1 MNTRITMGAI
11 LLAGMAATPAA
22 AQVTRKPDATPI
34 RADDR
39 YTFDDSRWSHLYQ
52 QGGEPTILILAGL
65 ATVERPG
72 RGVGAS
78 LLSMDAEGDASI
90 LRSELERTLLTAR
103 GVEIANLDA
112 ISDMDRRDANLLL
125 LSRERD
131 AVDLLSTAVDAP
143 LVLVARLQ
151 LTNSHGSKYRVTFEA
166 IDVPRGRTIS
176 TIAFDWQ
183 GGDDTRTIKRYA
195 RLLANDFLDG
205 YERHV
210 GGMGQALPY
219 TVRILGADMQS
230 LRTLTTT
237 ITNVPGVD
245 RARVTQRQQSRKTS
259 IAELSVRYAG
269 SAFDL
274 AGAFMDT
281 GNLGAELELD
291 SLDMTSGTIVLRAIA
306 GPGRMDRPGPW
317 RMLGSNHKRSA
328 IEIAAFAEAYS
339 RAGEPRIAMLIGRSL
354 SPWEIEQPWFLDRF
368 GSRLGLV
375 PHEGDTRSITAG
387 QGGSNVFITIA
398 ESISSNQPD
407 IPEWWGGVVT
417 PEYTPRQSEKGL
429 LETRRLEDLMLNQL
443 GSGGLGLRMVD
454 AVTLRERAL
463 ADNPRFVF
471 RDAELVELIRE
482 TGLADIAI
490 LGDGRLERE
499 HGSTII
505 RYTLRAVELQTGEIL
520 AVAPAAVEIDDRADA
535 EEVNDILTALAAQAS
550 ARLAHDLTNA
560 WRD

>member
-1 MNTRITMGAI
+1 MNTQVTLMT
-11 LLAGMAATPAA
+11 LFLAGMAATPAA
-22 AQVTRKPDATPI
+22 AQVSRKPDATPI

-39 YTFDDSRWSHLYQ
+39 YTFDESRWSHLYQ
-52 QGGEPTILILAGL
+52 LGGEPTILILAGL
-65 ATVERPG
+65 ATAERPG

-90 LRSELERTLLTAR
+90 LRSELERTFLTGQ
-103 GVEIANLDA
+103 GVEVANLDA

-131 AVDLLSTAVDAP
+131 AVDLLATAVNAP

-151 LTNSHGSKYRVTFEA
+151 PTHTHGSKYRVTFEA

-210 GGMGQALPY
+210 GGMGQAMPY

-230 LRTLTTT
+230 LRTLTTN

-245 RARVTQRQQSRKTS
+245 RARVTQRQQSREAS

-274 AGAFMDT
+274 AGAFMDA
-281 GNLGAELELD
+281 GNLGAGLELD

-306 GPGRMDRPGPW
+306 GAGRMDRATSW
-317 RMLGSNHKRSA
+317 RMLGAHQSRA
-328 IEIAAFAEAYS
+328 TIDTMALAEAYAA
-339 RAGEPRIAMLIGRSL
+339 AGKPRIAMLIGRSL
-354 SPWEIEQPWFLDRF
+354 SPWEIDQPWFINRY
-368 GSRLGLV
+368 GSQPATQPGSPYSGV
-375 PHEGDTRSITAG
+375 TTDH
-387 QGGSNVFITIA
+387 GSNNIFITIA
-398 ESISSNQPD
+398 EDVVPYPAQTAD
-407 IPEWWGGVVT
+407 WWGGVVT
-417 PEYTPRQSEKGL
+417 PHYHPRETEKGML
-429 LETRRLEDLMLNQL
+429 DNRHLEDLMLDRL
-443 GSGGLGLRMVD
+443 GAGGLGLRMVD

-463 ADNPRFVF
+463 AEHPRLVF
-471 RDAELVELIRE
+471 RDAELIELVRE
-482 TGLADIAI
+482 SGLADIAI
-490 LGDGRLERE
+490 LGDGRLENER
-499 HGSTII
+499 GYTTV
-505 RYTLRAVELQTGEIL
+505 RYTLRAIQLETGEIL
-520 AVAPAAVEIDDRADA
+520 AVAPAVVELDDRADA
-535 EEVNDILTALAAQAS
+535 EEVEEILNALAEQAS
-550 ARLAHDLTNA
+550 TRLVQDLLLAWTN
-560 WRD
+560 